1 MNYSFPFKIDKNGNT
16 ATVNDETHIKQMIE
30 QILFTSP
37 GERVNRPD
45 FGCGLNQLVFASN
58 SDELVIST
66 QFLVQG
72 SLQKWLG
79 DLVTVESV
87 MIKNDESKLV
97 ITIQYRIKNKSV
109 SNVSQFTTEA

>member
-1 MNYSFPFKIDKNGNT
+1 MHYNFPFQIDKNGNT
-16 ATVNDETHIKQMIE
+16 ATVDNDIHIKQMIE

-79 DLVTVESV
+79 DLITVESV

-97 ITIQYRIKNKSV
+97 ITVQYKIKNKSASTV
-109 SNVSQFTTEA
+109 AQFTTEV

>member
-1 MNYSFPFKIDKNGNT
+1 MHYAFPFSIEKNGTT
-16 ATVNDETHIKQMIE
+16 ARVDDETHIKQMIE

-79 DLVTVESV
+79 DLITVESV
-87 MIKNDESKLV
+87 MIKNNESKLV

-109 SNVSQFTTEA
+109 STVAQFVTEA

>member
-1 MNYSFPFKIDKNGNT
+1 MHYSFPFQIDKNGKT
-16 ATVNDETHIKQMIE
+16 TTVDDETHIKQMIE

-79 DLVTVESV
+79 EFITVESV
-87 MIKNDESKLV
+87 KITNNESKLV
-97 ITIQYRIKNKSV
+97 ITIQYRLKDKPTSTV
-109 SNVSQFTTEA
+109 VQFSTEI